1 MTKKRTAVI
10 AGGVAAGAVV
20 AGAVGRTVI
29 HRRREHHLEDV
40 LWDVPPDDL
49 GPVVSFDGTELAVRA
64 AGPVDAP
71 VVLFVHGFSLD
82 MTTWHEQLL
91 DLSIDFRCVLM
102 DQRGHG
108 ASGRA
113 AHGDLSLRSMGRD
126 VAAVLE
132 AVTPG
137 RPAVL
142 VGHSMGAMAILA
154 AAEQRPELFGSSVA
168 GVVLVGAASSDLLR
182 GAMGS
187 ITDLIRPRL
196 GSFGAAARR
205 VDRLRRAV
213 LASPADLRG
222 AIARLT
228 QFGPDAPQH
237 VVDHVVHLA
246 ERASSDVWT
255 DGLAELMEMDMRHAL
270 PRLRVPAVV
279 VVGEHDRV
287 TPPGAAIEL
296 AGSLP
301 EARLVV
307 IEGAGHMPMLERPLE
322 LNREIRAFARPLLV
336 SEPTHRPARQRSAA
350 RGKTAKRGEAAS

>member
-1 MTKKRTAVI
+1 MTKKRTAAI

-20 AGAVGRTVI
+20 AGAVGRTLV
-29 HRRREHHLEDV
+29 HRRREHHLEHV
-40 LWDVPPDDL
+40 LWDVPPDEL
-49 GPVVSFDGTELAVRA
+49 GPVTSFDGTELAVCA
-64 AGPVDAP
+64 AGPADAP

-82 MTTWHEQLL
+82 MTTWHEQWL
-91 DLSIDFRCVLM
+91 DLSVDFRTVLM

-108 ASGRA
+108 RSGRA

-126 VAAVLE
+126 VAAVLD
-132 AVTPG
+132 ATASG
-137 RPAVL
+137 RPALL
-142 VGHSMGAMAILA
+142 VGHSMGAMAIMA
-154 AAEQRPELFGSSVA
+154 AAEQRPELFGRSVA
-168 GVVLVGAASSDLLR
+168 GVVLIGASSSDLLR

-187 ITDLIRPRL
+187 ITDLVRPRL
-196 GSFGAAARR
+196 GSFGATARR
-205 VDRLRRAV
+205 VDRLRRAI

-222 AIARLT
+222 AVVRLT

-255 DGLAELMEMDMRHAL
+255 DGLAALMEMDMRHAV
-270 PRLRVPAVV
+270 PRVKVPAVV

-287 TPPGAAIEL
+287 TPPAAAIEL
-296 AGSLP
+296 AGALP

-322 LNREIRAFARPLLV
+322 LNREIRGFAHPLLLP
-336 SEPTHRPARQRSAA
+336 EETHRPARHATAA
-350 RGKTAKRGEAAS
+350 RKPAKRGEAAS

>member
-20 AGAVGRTVI
+20 AGAVGRTVV
-29 HRRREHHLEDV
+29 HRRREHHLEHV

-49 GPVVSFDGTELAVRA
+49 GPVTSFDGTELAVRA
-64 AGPVDAP
+64 AGPAEAP
-71 VVLFVHGFSLD
+71 VVVFVHGFSLD
-82 MTTWHEQLL
+82 MTTWHEQWL
-91 DLSIDFRCVLM
+91 DLSVEFRTVLM

-132 AVTPG
+132 ATAAG

-154 AAEQRPELFGSSVA
+154 AAEQRPELFGPSVA
-168 GVVLVGAASSDLLR
+168 GVVLVGASSSDLLR

-187 ITDLIRPRL
+187 ITDLVRPRL
-196 GSFGAAARR
+196 GSIGTAARR
-205 VDRLRRAV
+205 VDRLRRAI

-222 AIARLT
+222 AVVRLT

-255 DGLAELMEMDMRHAL
+255 DGLAELMEMDMRHAV
-270 PRLRVPAVV
+270 PRLKVPAIV

-287 TPPGAAIEL
+287 TPPAAAIEL
-296 AGSLP
+296 AGALP

-322 LNREIRAFARPLLV
+322 LNREIRGFALPLLLP
-336 SEPTHRPARQRSAA
+336 EAHRPARRASAV
-350 RGKTAKRGEAAS
+350 RRPAKRGEAAS